1 LTTDY
6 LLDIRTDLAQLLR
19 ETTTGGPTT
28 DDTWYMLGLDIIG
41 QQRNGAWSYFGYD
54 GLGSV
59 RHLTDEYGSI
69 TARMSYDPYGAP
81 IQPNTASSLGFTGE
95 LTDPLGLIY
104 LRARTYN
111 PALGIFTSRDPVL
124 GVAGL
129 SASYN
134 GYGYVHG
141 NPVNYRDPS
150 GGV

>member
-1 LTTDY
+1 MRQTLVQPGQPTLTTDY

-28 DDTWYMLGLDIIG
+28 DDTWYMLGLDITG

-81 IQPNTASSLGFTGE
+81 LSTLPTSLGFTGE
-95 LTDPLGLIY
+95 LTDPTGLVY
-104 LRARTYN
+104 
-111 PALGIFTSRDPVL
+111 
-124 GVAGL
+124 
-129 SASYN
+129 
-134 GYGYVHG
+134 
-141 NPVNYRDPS
+141 
-150 GGV
+150 